1 MESGGIFQTYFRLDL
16 IRESILKSENSGFK
30 SGIKKSVA
38 FNLSRYMMKSKLGD
52 ILDLANILLSIF
64 FTFAKNL
71 VTDPDLLMYIYTFG
85 AIFFLGHYLVEFY
98 TAEQKL
104 YFILSIRS
112 AIECFTLLLPLLFWS
127 NFMGKTTFLFHIC
140 PVMRIIATIK
150 AEKLLLRYVN
160 STAPYLFR
168 IVHSF
173 VCLTIILAAL
183 MQYVEEQIQRRD
195 YYEWVYFMIVTI
207 SLVGFGDVYPE
218 TDLGQFL
225 VILTILIVLI
235 KLPSDIQ
242 RYRRASSFIPREAV
256 ETSIQRKFQ
265 ERPFVIVLGFEK
277 MMSVRAFLKEFYH
290 EDHGRQDTH
299 CIFMMKN
306 IEVEQVR
313 NLERNY
319 DYYFLVKFIKADPR
333 LEENLSRIKAEEAQN
348 ILIAN
353 ESDNELSDDQN
364 ILYYLSLKAYLTK
377 REIQLSKSCEQAKG
391 GLGRLMEKV
400 YIQLDVPEQK
410 HVFRAITPI
419 HADKIICV
427 EELKHLMLG
436 KTMFCPGII
445 TLISSLITSM
455 SIESLPKKLEDEFEF
470 EKNLFQYLQCMQTEL
485 YRVPVDGK
493 RLTGVQCKDLVSYI
507 YELRGDMMIA
517 VIHQI
522 EGVSEISLCNL
533 DSYLDETVSHVYL
546 ISDEHPDP
554 DKLFCDSLYENLEKS
569 PNYELIDQDSLHI
582 NREPFFNKHLNFETH
597 SREMYYEVE
606 NRGAELSK
614 SKVSISKI
622 EAYDEIFESLSN
634 HVIIIGMK
642 PYMRDIIRI
651 LRQKSLPR
659 VIPILIL
666 YDQLQYT
673 SELQYIAQ
681 YQSVYIFKELEFKA
695 SFFSKCRLDKAL
707 GVILLRNSSSLN
719 SLFADGESIFI
730 YNQLKRLNPDICIV
744 SEFSNISSLNF
755 IMKAKSSLMSHFG
768 HQVSPQFASG
778 EIFFKNF
785 FDSLIVQTV
794 YHPNIISIILKLLIH
809 SPGDARNY
817 LLDSAPSN
825 SHNSKASLYMLKMPN
840 KHDGISFEELF
851 EELIKKSILLIG
863 IYRSIDSSSDNV
875 KKTDS
880 KGRRLT

>member
-1 MESGGIFQTYFRLDL
+1 M
-16 IRESILKSENSGFK
+16 IRESILKSESSGFK
-30 SGIKKSVA
+30 SGIKKSMA
-38 FNLSRYMMKSKLGD
+38 FNLSKYLKKSKLSD
-52 ILDLANILLSIF
+52 VLDLVNIFLSIF
-64 FTFAKNL
+64 FTFAKNII
-71 VTDPDLLMYIYTFG
+71 TDENLLMYIYTFG
-85 AIFFLGHYLVEFY
+85 AIFFLGHYLIEFY

-140 PVMRIIATIK
+140 PVMRIIATNK

-183 MQYVEEQIQRRD
+183 MQYVEEKSQKRD

-218 TDLGQFL
+218 TDSGQFL

-242 RYRRASSFIPREAV
+242 RYRRASSFIPREAL

-265 ERPFVIVLGFEK
+265 ERPFVIVLGLEK
-277 MMSVRAFLKEFYH
+277 MRSVRAFLKEFYH
-290 EDHGRQDTH
+290 EDHGRQDTY
-299 CIFMMKN
+299 CIFMMKT

-319 DYYFLVKFIKADPR
+319 DYYFLLKFIKADPR
-333 LEENLSRIKAEEAQN
+333 LEANLAKVKAEEAQN
-348 ILIAN
+348 ILIAS

-364 ILYYLSLKAYLTK
+364 ILYYLSLKAYLNK
-377 REIQLSKSCEQAKG
+377 QEIQLSKSSDQTLPN
-391 GLGRLMEKV
+391 LGNLMEKV

-410 HVFRAITPI
+410 HVFQTITPI
-419 HADKIICV
+419 HSHKIICV
-427 EELKHLMLG
+427 EELKNLMLG

-455 SIESLPKKLEDEFEF
+455 SIDSLPKKLEDEFVY
-470 EKNLFQYLQCMQTEL
+470 EKNLFQYLQCTQTEL

-507 YELRGDMMIA
+507 YELRGDLMIA

-522 EGVSEISLCNL
+522 QGVSQISLCNL
-533 DSYLDETVSHVYL
+533 DSFLDPSISHVYL

-554 DKLFCDSLYENLEKS
+554 DKLFSDLLYDSLEKS
-569 PNYELIDQDSLHI
+569 PNYELIDHDSVDPASRPFLGEKLHFDHKKNDMYYQI
-582 NREPFFNKHLNFETH
+582 ENLKFDFNK
-597 SREMYYEVE
+597 SQI
-606 NRGAELSK
+606 
-614 SKVSISKI
+614 SISKI
-622 EAYDEIFESLSN
+622 EAYDEIFESLTN

-651 LRQKSLPR
+651 LRLKSLPR

-666 YDQLQYT
+666 YDKLQHT
-673 SELQYIAQ
+673 AELQHIAQ
-681 YQSVYIFKELEFKA
+681 YQSVYIFKEMEFKA
-695 SFFSKCRLDKAL
+695 SFFAKCKLDKAL

-730 YNQLKRLNPDICIV
+730 YNQLKKINPDICIV

-809 SPGDARNY
+809 SSPGSNNH
-817 LLDSAPSN
+817 LLDVSANSPHHSN
-825 SHNSKASLYMLKMPN
+825 ASLYMLKMPS

-851 EELIKKSILLIG
+851 EELIKKSIQLIG
-863 IYRSIDSSSDNV
+863 IYRSIDSSEDDV
-875 KKTDS
+875 KKSDF
-880 KGRRLT
+880 KGSLTRFQIQPELQ